1 MCVYGGELQLDKS
14 KFVSQLSLVVQRR
27 ERSQVGNSTQHDGA
41 QRHVL
46 EIPARKNR
54 DNCQTRMHTIRK
66 KPSTD
71 ATGLGRWCSWPFY
84 ANPNHVTRIVVAYRP
99 CPSRSKGLKTVY
111 QQHLRYMQRNGV
123 SGTPIQM
130 FDRDLTE
137 QIKS

>member
-1 MCVYGGELQLDKS
+1 MEVNYNWTKANLSANLTLWFKEEREVRLVTAHNTTELNDMFLKYQPGRTGII
-14 KFVSQLSLVVQRR
+14 VRQECIQY
-27 ERSQVGNSTQHDGA
+27 A
-41 QRHVL
+41 
-46 EIPARKNR
+46 
-54 DNCQTRMHTIRK
+54 K

-84 ANPNHVTRIVVAYRP
+84 ANLNHLTRIVVAYRP

-111 QQHLRYMQRNGV
+111 QQHLRYMQRNRV